1 MKNVLCILLDG
12 FEELEAVGT
21 IALLKRAGINV
32 DIATDGKIQATGRY
46 GMTLSDIYDL
56 NSLNYND
63 YDMLFVP
70 GGPHYAKIL
79 KNDLYLKIIKYYF
92 ENKSI
97 STICAGPTI
106 LGKLGLLKGKSY
118 TCFES
123 MNDDFGGN
131 YVGTYA
137 VLDGNLI
144 TGKSAAAT
152 IEFGFM
158 IIKFLLGEE
167 KDEEIKKQIYYKDE
181 QK

>member
-32 DIATDGKIQATGRY
+32 DIATDGEIEATGRY
-46 GMTLSDIYDL
+46 GITLSNIYNL
-56 NSLNYND
+56 NNLDYKN

-79 KNDLYLKIIKYYF
+79 KNDLYLNIIKYYF
-92 ENKSI
+92 ETKSI

-106 LGKLGLLKGKSY
+106 LGKLGLLKGKRY

-123 MNDDFGGN
+123 MNEDFGGT
-131 YVGTYA
+131 YLGTYA
-137 VLDGNLI
+137 VKDENMI

-152 IEFGFM
+152 IDFGFM
-158 IIKFLLGEE
+158 IIEYLLGEE
-167 KDEEIKKQIYYKDE
+167 KALEIKKQIYYKD
-181 QK
+181 